1 MGMFGPKIGSWWLR
15 SKEDPRWDS
24 SGRGYIGG
32 FQCAEAS
39 KKIEELKELLG
50 DPPHDL
56 EIGAMK
62 D

>member
-1 MGMFGPKIGSWWLR
+1 MGMFGPKMGSWWLR
-15 SKEDPRWDS
+15 SKADPRWDS
-24 SGRGYIGG
+24 DGRGYIGG
-32 FQCAEAS
+32 FQCLEAS

-56 EIGAMK
+56 ELGAMK